1 MAIPKEVFDQT
12 LLDFFAPVRP
22 LLEDPTVSDVVINGP
37 DDIFIERKG
46 KLHRTEHSFSS
57 EEAMMAALRNCAQYV
72 GKRIDA
78 DSPILEA
85 RLPDGS
91 RVEAII
97 PPACPDG
104 PHIAIRRFSQD
115 TLTLKRLEGYGSLT
129 PDCSAA
135 LDAFVKAKLNIV
147 VAGGTGSGK
156 TSMLGALSGQ
166 ALDDDRIVVIEDSR
180 ELQLQRPHVVQLE
193 ARPADAKGHGEIT
206 IRDLFKA
213 SLRMRPDR
221 IVVGELRSGE
231 ALDLIQAMTS
241 GHGGCMTTVHA
252 TYPRDTLTRL
262 ETMCMMSDIDMPLAA
277 LRIQIG
283 SGVNLLVQ
291 ISRQQDGSRAITHVT
306 EVLGFD
312 MQTSNYVMQDLFVRN
327 YQGISENGDVLSS
340 LDPTG
345 HPPMCMPQLRAHG
358 LDLPASMRD
367 RQ

>member
-1 MAIPKEVFDQT
+1 VVIPRGVFDET
-12 LLDFFAPVRP
+12 LLEFFGPVRE
-22 LLEDPTVSDVVINGP
+22 LLEDPSVSDIVINGP
-37 DDIFIERKG
+37 DKIFVERAG
-46 KLHRTEHSFSS
+46 MLHETPYKFPS
-57 EEAMMAALRNCAQYV
+57 EEALMAALRNCAQYV

-78 DSPILEA
+78 NSPILEA

-104 PHIAIRRFSQD
+104 PHIAIRRFSKD
-115 TLTLKRLEGYGSLT
+115 TLTAQRLVDIGTLT
-129 PDCSAA
+129 ADSRAA

-156 TSMLGALSGQ
+156 TSMLGALSGL
-166 ALDDDRIVVIEDSR
+166 AREDDRIVVIEDSR
-180 ELQLQRPHVVQLE
+180 ELQLQRPHIVQLE
-193 ARPADAKGHGEIT
+193 ARPPDAKGRGEIT

-262 ETMCMMSDIDMPLAA
+262 ETMAMMSDVDMPLAA

-283 SGVNLLVQ
+283 SGVNALVQ
-291 ISRQQDGSRAITHVT
+291 IARQQDGTRAVTHIT

-312 MQTSNYVMQDLFVRN
+312 LQSSSYLMQDLFVRN
-327 YQGISENGDVLSS
+327 YHGIGENGQVLSQ
-340 LDPTG
+340 LEPTG
-345 HPPMCMPQLRAHG
+345 APPACMPQLRAHG
-358 LDLPASMRD
+358 LDLPASMLAK
-367 RQ
+367 Q